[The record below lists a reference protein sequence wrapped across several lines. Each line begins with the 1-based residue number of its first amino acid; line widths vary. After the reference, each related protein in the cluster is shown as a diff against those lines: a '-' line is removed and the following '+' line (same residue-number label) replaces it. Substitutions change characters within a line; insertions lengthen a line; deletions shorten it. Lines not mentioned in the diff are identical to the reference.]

1 MDRKRIREEVIEILA
16 TKLHKLPSPPPS
28 WEDEGQD
35 GEPPFD
41 YDAQALKPDITD
53 NHLDIAEL
61 AMDLED
67 AFGVNFED
75 ALPGE
80 AGMETIGKIIDYIQA
95 RIQTA
100 HAKVGKKDED

>member
-16 TKLHKLPSPPPS
+16 NKLHKLPSPPPS
-28 WEDEGQD
+28 WEDEG
-35 GEPPFD
+35 EEPFD
-41 YDAQALKPDITD
+41 YDAQVLRPEITD
-53 NHLDIAEL
+53 NHLDIAEV

-75 ALPGE
+75 ALPGD
-80 AGMETIGKIIDYIQA
+80 ASMDTIGKIIDYIQA

-100 HAKVGKKDED
+100 HAKAAKKAED